1 MPVGAHD
8 HLDDMYRKQSLLLEE
23 ATRLEDARD
32 LLDPDGPDATRHYIL
47 ELQITALREESTRI
61 ASRISDILERD
72 LQR

>member
-8 HLDDMYRKQSLLLEE
+8 HLDELYRKHKLLLEE
-23 ATRLEDARD
+23 AARLEGARD
-32 LLDPDGPDATRHYIL
+32 LLDADGADANRHYIV

>member
-23 ATRLEDARD
+23 ASRLEGARD
-32 LLDPDGPDATRHYIL
+32 LLDPDGPDAIRHYIL

>member
-8 HLDDMYRKQSLLLEE
+8 HLDELYHKQSLLLEE
-23 ATRLEDARD
+23 ATRLEGARD
-32 LLDPDGPDATRHYIL
+32 LLDAGGPGANRHYIL
-47 ELQITALREESTRI
+47 GLQITALREESTRI